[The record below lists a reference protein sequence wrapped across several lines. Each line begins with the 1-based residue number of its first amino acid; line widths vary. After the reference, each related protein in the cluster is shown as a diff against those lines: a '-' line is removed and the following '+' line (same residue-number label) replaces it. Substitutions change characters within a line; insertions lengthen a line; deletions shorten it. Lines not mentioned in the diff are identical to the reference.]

1 MIKIHN
7 CYIKYLRKPV
17 NSTYL
22 PARLRLVIM
31 VLHFRYFTAADNK
44 ALPISIIL
52 CRVSCYVCQT
62 RAVFLI
68 ILKDLAVFDVST
80 SYFTSIIILRVH
92 IRYQSS

>member
-7 CYIKYLRKPV
+7 CCIKYLRKPA

-22 PARLRLVIM
+22 SSRLRLVIM
-31 VLHFRYFTAADNK
+31 VHHFRYFTAADNK

-52 CRVSCYVCQT
+52 CRVSCYVCEM

-68 ILKDLAVFDVST
+68 ILKDLAIFRCKYIVLYLNNYFAN
-80 SYFTSIIILRVH
+80 SYPLS
-92 IRYQSS
+92 Q